1 LKSVNLFMIILL
13 SFTLGAVFACGHNGN
28 QKENKEPPVFEGLL
42 EGVVVKP
49 STVSLYYE
57 AVGTIRARTKA
68 ALSSKIAGQ
77 IKEITVEEG
86 SRVQAGDLLL
96 LIDDREV
103 IEKLKQA
110 KAALASTGKSLDGI
124 QAAINQAEAQKEQAE
139 ANFSMAQASY
149 SRYENLST
157 EKIISNQ
164 EFDTIKTERQ
174 MAKSQLDAA
183 REGVLRL
190 ESQKEGLM
198 MSLARAQSEVKE
210 ADVFKSH
217 ARVVAPFAGTIV
229 RKLVDAG
236 GFATPG
242 LPLLEIEDPDG
253 FRLEVDVREAEF
265 ANQVEL
271 GREVPVQIDAL
282 GESLIIGKVVEVAPT
297 ADSLSRTF
305 RVKIALPE
313 QAGINSGMYGKALCP
328 REERQTILIP
338 KQALIKRGQLEQVF
352 TVDDNQITH
361 LRLVKTGKTF
371 DGGLEILVGLQGGEI
386 IITNPKPGLKD
397 RSRVTVEIK

>member
-1 LKSVNLFMIILL
+1 MKSVNLFMIILL
-13 SFTLGAVFACGHNGN
+13 IFTLGAVFACGHNGN
-28 QKENKEPPVFEGLL
+28 QNDNKEPPVFEGLL

-183 REGVLRL
+183 REGVSRL

-210 ADVFKSH
+210 AEVFKSH
-217 ARVVAPFAGTIV
+217 ARLVAPFAGTIV
-229 RKLVDAG
+229 RKLADVG

-242 LPLLEIEDPDG
+242 VPLLEIEDPDG

-282 GESLIIGKVVEVAPT
+282 GDSLIIGKVVEVSPT